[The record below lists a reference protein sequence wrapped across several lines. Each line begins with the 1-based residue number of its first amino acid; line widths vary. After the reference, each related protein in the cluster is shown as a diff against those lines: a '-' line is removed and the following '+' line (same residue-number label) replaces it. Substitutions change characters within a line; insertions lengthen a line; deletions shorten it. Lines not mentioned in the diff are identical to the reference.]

1 MFGMKFS
8 WNGKIKQKLLVHLKI
23 FQEAVPKYATIY
35 VYIYIYF
42 QAHSLHHKLYK
53 FMLILETL

>member
-8 WNGKIKQKLLVHLKI
+8 WNGKIKQKLMVHLKI
-23 FQEAVPKYATIY
+23 FQEAVQKYATIY
-35 VYIYIYF
+35 DIYIYF